1 MKKLWK
7 LSSASSF
14 ENFPTERAKKNCC
27 WNIYKV
33 TVPTVLSSVPL
44 AVVFIFR
51 PLSFTGGNERTG
63 PKFTVT
69 KNKNLK
75 TLVSKSLPASRLWSA
90 ATVSWRDSIHSIVT
104 RTAIMWPAER
114 NLVLIRQYQLSFEL
128 RRNKCIGKWY
138 AKLVQV
144 NIISSTDET
153 AVYELIGY
161 RQHMTDSALKAVHR

>member
-14 ENFPTERAKKNCC
+14 ENFPTERAKKSCC
-27 WNIYKV
+27 WNIYFYEV

-44 AVVFIFR
+44 LFLFLV
-51 PLSFTGGNERTG
+51 LSFTGGNERTG

-90 ATVSWRDSIHSIVT
+90 ATITLRDSIQSIVT
-104 RTAIMWPAER
+104 RTAIMWPSER
-114 NLVLIRQYQLSFEL
+114 NPVLIRQYQLLFEL
-128 RRNKCIGKWY
+128 IRNKCIGKWS

-144 NIISSTDET
+144 KIISSTDET

-161 RQHMTDSALKAVHR
+161 RQHMTDSALTAVHR